1 MKLYNEIN
9 VFVLL
14 TPHPL
19 CSPWIKEFNL
29 QVSLLKKHIHK
40 AIAAIDS
47 ASSDGSGQSKLKTF
61 WKESIILDT
70 IKNNCDTWE
79 NVKIP
84 TLTGVWKKLIPALMD
99 N

>member
-14 TPHPL
+14 TPHLL

-47 ASSDGSGQSKLKTF
+47 ASSDGSGQSK
-61 WKESIILDT
+61 
-70 IKNNCDTWE
+70 
-79 NVKIP
+79 
-84 TLTGVWKKLIPALMD
+84 
-99 N
+99 

>member
-61 WKESIILDT
+61 WKESTILDA
-70 IKNNCDTWE
+70 IRNICDSWAE
-79 NVKIP
+79 VRIS
-84 TLTGVWKKLIPALMD
+84 TLM
-99 N
+99 